1 MRITMTRTLVAL
13 MFGIVLSVGI
23 EFPTVAEVVVGDGV
37 KILEQKYHTPLTKDA
52 LVAAL
57 RDNLPVVRGAA
68 AARLAFSKEKDTVP
82 SILAA
87 LAIESSPSI
96 KILFASSAAELGA
109 QEGFAALRGMCRDS
123 GWSSIDR
130 MQAANM
136 MIGLENEDCLAD
148 VLNVLRSHDNN
159 DAVNDAANMAISI
172 LLQHQHI
179 PAEELPAI
187 RGLAQ
192 VFLRS
197 ENHAIR
203 AGASDLL
210 EKYGDSLSAEH
221 LRGALAVEQ
230 DEAVRKAMVAAL
242 RALETKP
249 VASPGEEK

>member
-1 MRITMTRTLVAL
+1 MIRKLVAL
-13 MFGIVLSVGI
+13 LFGIVLSVAI
-23 EFPTVAEVVVGDGV
+23 AFPVAAEVFVGDGV

-87 LAIESSPSI
+87 LAIESSTSI
-96 KILFASSAAELGA
+96 KILFASSAAKLGA

-136 MIGLENEDCLAD
+136 MVSLKNEDCLAD
-148 VLNVLRSHDNN
+148 VLNVLRSHDND
-159 DAVNDAANMAISI
+159 DAVNDAANMAISV
-172 LLQHQHI
+172 LLQHKHI
-179 PAEELPAI
+179 PAGELPAI

-197 ENHAIR
+197 ENPSIR
-203 AGASDLL
+203 GGASDLL
-210 EKYGDSLSAEH
+210 EKYGDSLSADY
-221 LRGALAVEQ
+221 LRSALAVEQ
-230 DEAVRKAMVAAL
+230 DEAVRKAMAEAL
-242 RALETKP
+242 LHCP
-249 VASPGEEK
+249 

>member
-1 MRITMTRTLVAL
+1 MRLRQMRRKLLAQ
-13 MFGIVLSVGI
+13 MFGVVIALAI
-23 EFPTVAEVVVGDGV
+23 AFPVVAEVVVGDGV

-57 RDNLPVVRGAA
+57 RDNLPDVRGAA
-68 AARLAFSKEKDTVP
+68 AARLAFSGEKDTVP

-87 LAIESSPSI
+87 LAIESSST
-96 KILFASSAAELGA
+96 KILLASSAAELGA

-123 GWSSIDR
+123 GWSSIHR
-130 MQAANM
+130 MEAANM
-136 MIGLENEDCLAD
+136 MVGLNNEDCLAD
-148 VLNVLRSHDNN
+148 VLNVLRSNDSN
-159 DAVNDAANMAISI
+159 DAVNDPANMAVYV
-172 LLQHQHI
+172 LLRHKHI

-197 ENHAIR
+197 KSPSIR
-203 AGASDLL
+203 GGASDLL

-230 DEAVRKAMVAAL
+230 VEAVRKGMADAL
-242 RALETKP
+242 RALEAKP
-249 VASPGEEK
+249 VASQPEEK

>member
-1 MRITMTRTLVAL
+1 MIRKLVAL
-13 MFGIVLSVGI
+13 LFGIVLSVAI
-23 EFPTVAEVVVGDGV
+23 AFPVAAEVFVGDGV

-87 LAIESSPSI
+87 LAIESSTSI
-96 KILFASSAAELGA
+96 KILFASSAAKLGA

-136 MIGLENEDCLAD
+136 MVSLKNEDCLAD
-148 VLNVLRSHDNN
+148 VLNVLRSHDND
-159 DAVNDAANMAISI
+159 DAVNDAANMAISV
-172 LLQHQHI
+172 LLQHKHI

-197 ENHAIR
+197 ENPSIR
-203 AGASDLL
+203 GGASDLL
-210 EKYGDSLSAEH
+210 EKYGDSLSADY
-221 LRGALAVEQ
+221 LRSALAVEQ
-230 DEAVRKAMVAAL
+230 DEAVRKAMAEAL
-242 RALETKP
+242 LHCP
-249 VASPGEEK
+249 

>member
-1 MRITMTRTLVAL
+1 MTRTLVAL

-136 MIGLENEDCLAD
+136 MIGLKNEGCLAD

-159 DAVNDAANMAISI
+159 DDAVNDAANMAISI
-172 LLQHQHI
+172 LLQHKHI

-197 ENHAIR
+197 ENPAIR
-203 AGASDLL
+203 GGASDLL

-230 DEAVRKAMVAAL
+230 DEAVRKGMAAAL
-242 RALETKP
+242 RSLEAKP
-249 VASPGEEK
+249 VASTGEEK